1 MARMSVRE
9 RMRGLLEGWQRS
21 GESAAA
27 FCRRHGIKPQKLS
40 YWKRVLA
47 ERAAARPRGRI
58 RRASGLV
65 PIRLLGEVGGVS
77 GTALEIHLVG
87 GERIVFPRG
96 GSLAVLR
103 EVVELLRERC

>member
-40 YWKRVLA
+40 YWKRVLGQA
-47 ERAAARPRGRI
+47 KPLARRRGP
-58 RRASGLV
+58 AQGLGFV
-65 PIRLLGEVGGVS
+65 PVRLVGRGEGARLGG
-77 GTALEIHLVG
+77 LEIVLAG
-87 GERIVFPRG
+87 GER
-96 GSLAVLR
+96 VLVG
-103 EVVELLRERC
+103 EGASPELLREVLVVLRERC

>member
-1 MARMSVRE
+1 MA
-9 RMRGLLEGWQRS
+9 GLLKQWRAC
-21 GESAAA
+21 GESGAA

-40 YWKRVLA
+40 YWKRVLGMA
-47 ERAAARPRGRI
+47 APVRRRA
-58 RRASGLV
+58 RRHAASGLV
-65 PIRLLGEVGGVS
+65 PIQLLGDLGAAS

-87 GERIVFPRG
+87 GERIVFPQG

>member
-1 MARMSVRE
+1 MARSEERE
-9 RMRGLLEGWQRS
+9 RMAGLVRQWRAS
-21 GESAAA
+21 GESGAA

-47 ERAAARPRGRI
+47 EGAAARPRGSI

-87 GERIVFPRG
+87 GERIVFPQG

>member
-1 MARMSVRE
+1 MARSEE
-9 RMRGLLEGWQRS
+9 RQRMAGLVKQWRSS
-21 GESAAA
+21 GESGAA

-58 RRASGLV
+58 RRAGGLV

-87 GERIVFPRG
+87 GEGIVFPQD